1 MIIQESDDIMKYLES
16 EAGPTDD
23 SAGQLYTNISVPHSQ
38 GLEVDMVQQ
47 QLDHMRNISSNTK

>member
-1 MIIQESDDIMKYLES
+1 MKYLES

-23 SAGQLYTNISVPHSQ
+23 SDGQLYTNISVPHSQ

-47 QLDHMRNISSNTK
+47 QLDRMRNISSNTK